1 MGCDGRFY
9 VRFAE
14 LCTYIQSVSGAF
26 DTLLRI
32 LHDSRYE
39 IDRTV
44 NCMQNLTD
52 KAQKTRERIL
62 EAAARLF
69 YQHGYNAT
77 GVEKVIKEAGV
88 NKGNFYYYFKS
99 KEELGVETLRW
110 QQRNFA
116 GQLLSNV
123 SLGDDSPLQR
133 LFDTLEGVKQI
144 VSSGSAE
151 CPLRGCYYANFSL
164 ELSTASAPIRL
175 ELVKAFDRM
184 RNYFTDL
191 IAKAQAAGEVG
202 KHIDPNVAAGMMLS
216 LLEGAIIVSKA
227 AQNTQEI
234 DNALAFVRDYL
245 GR

>member
-1 MGCDGRFY
+1 M
-9 VRFAE
+9 
-14 LCTYIQSVSGAF
+14 
-26 DTLLRI
+26 
-32 LHDSRYE
+32 
-39 IDRTV
+39 DRTV
-44 NCMQNLTD
+44 NIMQTLSD

-116 GQLLSNV
+116 GQFQSNV
-123 SLGDDSPLQR
+123 PLDDESPLQR
-133 LFDTLEGVKQI
+133 LFDSLEGVKQI
-144 VSSGSAE
+144 VSSGNAE
-151 CPLRGCYYANFSL
+151 CPIRGCYYANFSL
-164 ELSTASAPIRL
+164 ELSTASAPIRR
-175 ELVKAFDRM
+175 ELVRAFDRL
-184 RNYFTDL
+184 RNYFADL
-191 IAKAQAAGEVG
+191 IAKAQAAGELG
-202 KHIDPNVAAGMMLS
+202 MHLDPQVAAGMIFS
-216 LLEGAIIVSKA
+216 LFEGAIIVSKA
-227 AQNTQEI
+227 EQNTREI

>member
-1 MGCDGRFY
+1 M
-9 VRFAE
+9 
-14 LCTYIQSVSGAF
+14 QSLS
-26 DTLLRI
+26 
-32 LHDSRYE
+32 
-39 IDRTV
+39 
-44 NCMQNLTD
+44 D

-69 YQHGYNAT
+69 YHHGYNAT

-116 GQLLSNV
+116 GQLQTNAP
-123 SLGDDSPLQR
+123 LGDDSPLQR
-133 LFDTLEGVKQI
+133 LFDTLERVKQI
-144 VSSGSAE
+144 VSSGDAE
-151 CPLRGCYYANFSL
+151 CPILGCYYANFSL
-164 ELSTASAPIRL
+164 ELSTASAPIRR
-175 ELVKAFDRM
+175 ELVSAFDRF
-184 RNYFTDL
+184 RRYFAEL

-202 KHIDPNVAAGMMLS
+202 AHIDPQVAAGMIFS
-216 LLEGAIIVSKA
+216 LFEGAIIISKA

>member
-1 MGCDGRFY
+1 M
-9 VRFAE
+9 
-14 LCTYIQSVSGAF
+14 QSLS
-26 DTLLRI
+26 
-32 LHDSRYE
+32 
-39 IDRTV
+39 
-44 NCMQNLTD
+44 D

-69 YQHGYNAT
+69 YQHGYHAT
-77 GVEKVIKEAGV
+77 GVDKVIKEAGV

-116 GQLLSNV
+116 GQLQTNAP
-123 SLGDDSPLQR
+123 LGVDSPLQR
-133 LFDTLEGVKQI
+133 LFDTLERVKEI

-151 CPLRGCYYANFSL
+151 CPIHGCYYANFSL
-164 ELSTASAPIRL
+164 ELSTTSAPIRR
-175 ELVKAFDRM
+175 ELVTAFDRF
-184 RNYFTDL
+184 RHYFADL

-202 KHIDPNVAAGMMLS
+202 THIDPQVAAGMIFS
-216 LLEGAIIVSKA
+216 LFEGAIIISKA

-234 DNALAFVRDYL
+234 DNAIAFIRDYL

>member
-1 MGCDGRFY
+1 
-9 VRFAE
+9 
-14 LCTYIQSVSGAF
+14 LPH
-26 DTLLRI
+26 I
-32 LHDSRYE
+32 LHDSWNE

-44 NCMQNLTD
+44 KMMQTLSD

-116 GQLLSNV
+116 EQLLTNV
-123 SLGDDSPLQR
+123 PLGDDSPLQR
-133 LFDTLEGVKQI
+133 MYDTLERMKQL

-151 CPLRGCYYANFSL
+151 CPIRGCYYGNFSL
-164 ELSTASAPIRL
+164 ELSTASAPIRR
-175 ELVKAFDRM
+175 ELVSAFDRI
-184 RNYFTDL
+184 RNYFADL
-191 IAKAQAAGEVG
+191 IARAQAAGEVG
-202 KHIDPNVAAGMMLS
+202 AQIDPHVAAGMMFS
-216 LLEGAIIVSKA
+216 LLEGAIIISKA
-227 AQNTQEI
+227 AQNTREI
-234 DNALAFVRDYL
+234 DNALAFIRDYL
-245 GR
+245 GS